1 MLEYLTKEAPVR
13 WGGGF
18 ERSDNLM
25 IQKYRAIRHII
36 LGIPAC
42 KILSAVNF

>member
-1 MLEYLTKEAPVR
+1 MLEYLTKEAPMR

-25 IQKYRAIRHII
+25 VQKILAIRHII
-36 LGIPAC
+36 LGHRRARY
-42 KILSAVNF
+42 SAVNF